1 MNPTNWMRQ
10 LSDDKW
16 LRQIVMPG
24 SHDAGVYGTAQVI
37 LRTPSLVNREYTVCQ
52 HSDFSKQAAAGS
64 RFFDCRVFFR
74 KLPQTERTGKQLY
87 AKPGQATQK
96 FENTLGHFARE
107 KVSRSQQP
115 SMGGFGGTLAVILR
129 DALEFVLAHPTEFI
143 ILRFSHTY
151 HPTECVDEIKR
162 IIRDQR
168 YANAVF
174 KEQGNLATRRIGDLR
189 GKVIMV
195 FDEKFN
201 HHITPTEGI
210 LRFKKYSDGLTN
222 ISGLSTC
229 GTFSSSLKMSKVHEG
244 AMSAVNKHL
253 AHPADPGHLHFVY
266 WQQTAGIIGEKDVLK
281 TTVAPRKPGQQ
292 WSGGAHANLAD
303 FAAELKQLYD
313 NNRGRMPANVVSHDF
328 VTSDTCEKIIR
339 LNPGIT

>member
-1 MNPTNWMRQ
+1 MNPTMWMRD
-10 LSDDKW
+10 LPDDKW

-37 LRTPSLVNREYTVCQ
+37 LRTTSLVKREYTVCQ
-52 HSDFSKQAAAGS
+52 HSDFSKQATAGS

-74 KLPQTERTGKQLY
+74 KLPQAERAGKQLY
-87 AKPGQATQK
+87 GKAGQATQK
-96 FENTLGHFARE
+96 YENTLGHFARE
-107 KVSRSQQP
+107 KVKGAAQP
-115 SMGGFGGTLAVILR
+115 KMGGFGGTLAVIVR

-151 HPTECVDEIKR
+151 HPTECVHEIKD
-162 IIRDQR
+162 IIADQR

-195 FDEKFN
+195 FDEQFN

-222 ISGLSTC
+222 ISGLATC

-244 AMSAVNKHL
+244 AIGAVNKHL
-253 AHPADPGHLHFVY
+253 AHPPDPGHLHFVY
-266 WQQTAGIIGEKDVLK
+266 WQQTGGIIGEKDVFK
-281 TTVAPRKPGQQ
+281 TTVAAREPGKQ

-303 FAAELKQLYD
+303 FAAELKRIYD
-313 NNRGRMPANVVSHDF
+313 NNGHRMPANVVSHDF
-328 VTSDTCEKIIR
+328 VTAQTCERIIR
-339 LNPGIT
+339 LNPDVR